1 MMAVIKE
8 KKKKRDTQEKKNN
21 DKKKETKESLS
32 SWYHVETQKD
42 IERHFIDV
50 CLKYK
55 EELLFIL

>member
-1 MMAVIKE
+1 VLNIIILVKV
-8 KKKKRDTQEKKNN
+8 
-21 DKKKETKESLS
+21 
-32 SWYHVETQKD
+32 VETQKD